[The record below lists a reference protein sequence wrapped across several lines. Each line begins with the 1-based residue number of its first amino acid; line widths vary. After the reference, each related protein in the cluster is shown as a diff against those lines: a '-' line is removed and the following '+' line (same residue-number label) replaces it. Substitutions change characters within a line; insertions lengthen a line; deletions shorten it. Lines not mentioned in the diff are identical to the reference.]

1 MDAVIAHARRQI
13 AAIHRLLPQH
23 LQKNRGRV
31 EDCDEYVQS
40 APMCK
45 HVARYVLGLLSRFEN
60 IATCPSGR
68 YHQIGMPEKK
78 PPKPQIAE
86 SPIADVFE
94 GRHPSDSEK
103 AWAEN
108 ILATT
113 LEKSPEEPIGA
124 AGGVNLDEHGRARFT
139 TVSLAPVRRLYTQ
152 ADLPADWREEQYLGY
167 PGQVPYTR
175 GIHATG
181 YRGKLFTMRQFSG
194 FASPEETNQRYKYL
208 LEHGG
213 SGLSVA
219 FDLPTL
225 MGYDS
230 DHAASEGEV
239 GKCGVAIDSLED
251 MEILFDGINLEKTT
265 VSMTINS
272 PASVLWAMYLVV
284 AEKQGADWKKLG
296 GTIQNDILK
305 EYIAQKEYI
314 YPPAPSM
321 RLVIDTFEFGTHFT
335 PRFNTIS
342 ISGYHIREAGSTA
355 LQELAFTIYDGVEYV
370 EWARQRGLDVD
381 EFGPRLSF
389 FFNSHNDFFEEIA
402 KFRASRK
409 IWYRLM
415 KERFGAKTARTW
427 LMRFHTQ
434 TAGVSLTAQQ
444 PLNNI
449 ARVALQA
456 LAAVL
461 GGTQSLH
468 TDSYDEALALPTEE
482 AARIALRTQQVIAYE
497 SGVTQTVDP
506 LGGSY
511 FLEKLTL
518 DMEKGAF
525 DYFDKMDAMGGM
537 VQAIER
543 GYPQRE
549 IAEAS
554 YQYQRAVEAKEKII
568 VGTNDF
574 VIEEEPTNIL
584 YIGEE
589 VAIHQTAKLNRLRT
603 RRSQERVQRALDS
616 LKKAASR
623 E

>member
-1 MDAVIAHARRQI
+1 
-13 AAIHRLLPQH
+13 L
-23 LQKNRGRV
+23 
-31 EDCDEYVQS
+31 
-40 APMCK
+40 
-45 HVARYVLGLLSRFEN
+45 
-60 IATCPSGR
+60 
-68 YHQIGMPEKK
+68 
-78 PPKPQIAE
+78 AE
-86 SPIADVFE
+86 SPIRDTFE
-94 GRHPSDSEK
+94 GRHPSPAEKEWAEKTLLPALEK
-103 AWAEN
+103 A
-108 ILATT
+108 
-113 LEKSPEEPIGA
+113 PEQPIGA
-124 AGGVNLDEHGRARFT
+124 ASGINLDENGAARFT
-139 TVSLAPVRRLYTQ
+139 TISGLPVRRLYTE
-152 ADLPADWREEQYLGY
+152 ADLPADWSAEKYLSY
-167 PGQVPYTR
+167 PGQPPYTR
-175 GIHATG
+175 AIHASG
-181 YRGKLFTMRQFSG
+181 YRGKLWTMRQFSG

-208 LEHGG
+208 LSHGTG
-213 SGLSVA
+213 GLSVA

-225 MGYDS
+225 MGFDS
-230 DHAASEGEV
+230 DAPESEGEV

-251 MEILFDGINLEKTT
+251 MEILFNGIDLEKTT

-284 AEKQGADWKKLG
+284 AEKQGADWKQVS

-335 PRFNTIS
+335 PKFNTIS

-370 EWARQRGLDVD
+370 EWARRRGLNVD

-415 KERFGAKTARTW
+415 KDRFGAQNARTW

-449 ARVALQA
+449 ARTAIQA

-468 TDSYDEALALPTEE
+468 TDSYDEALALPTED
-482 AARIALRTQQVIAYE
+482 AARIALRTQQVIAFE
-497 SGVTQTVDP
+497 SGVAQTVDP

-511 FLEKLTL
+511 FVEKLTL

-525 DYFDKMDAMGGM
+525 DYFDKLDAMGGM
-537 VQAIER
+537 VRAIER
-543 GYPQRE
+543 GYPQKE
-549 IAEAS
+549 IAEAA
-554 YQYQRAVEAKEKII
+554 YQYQRAIENKEKLI
-568 VGTNDF
+568 VGANEF
-574 VIEEEPTNIL
+574 LIEESLPQIL
-584 YIGEE
+584 YIDHKEVADHQTKKLNALKSRRSSEE
-589 VAIHQTAKLNRLRT
+589 VHSRL
-603 RRSQERVQRALDS
+603 EA
-616 LKKAASR
+616 LKKAAAQEPMVKADGRISEANTMPYIIDAVRCYATVGEVCNALR
-623 E
+623 EVYGTYEEVSVT